1 MLQQL
6 HFTDQHVS
14 LVLLCVGSAFIGGI
28 IHIALIRCDFSR
40 RPTKLNEVFD
50 RGQWYEEAVWVAGRI
65 IISLGTGLA
74 VGLYHI
80 GLITESPPSRVLL
93 AALLLGA
100 AAPNLWKAQS
110 LIKVMQSQN
119 K

>member
-6 HFTDQHVS
+6 GFTDQHVS
-14 LVLLCVGSAFIGGI
+14 LVLLCIGCAFIGGI
-28 IHIALIRCDFSR
+28 IHIALIRCDFSI

-50 RGQWYEEAVWVAGRI
+50 LGQWYEEAVWVAGRI

-80 GLITESPPSRVLL
+80 GLITESPPARVLL
-93 AALLLGA
+93 AALVLGA
-100 AAPNLWKAQS
+100 TAPNLWKTQTLIRSIQS
-110 LIKVMQSQN
+110 HEK
-119 K
+119 